1 MGRLKTVIFSLV
13 GIILTIALIFLLT
26 GMSVA
31 TFVQQLFNA
40 LQYGSFL
47 ALIALGYSMVYGVL
61 LLFNFTHGDI
71 FMVGAYIGLGVS
83 IGLMALVAWL
93 GIPPLPNWLLLA
105 LTILL
110 AMLLTSFVG
119 MLVERIGYRPLRG
132 APRASAA
139 ITGLMIGIILET
151 GNLALLGAQRQ
162 RFPTLI
168 ERKPIDLEKWLPLDV
183 TVTNTKIMIVILSLL
198 LMVLLHLF
206 VRRTKWG
213 MAMRAMA
220 YDFVVVPLMGV
231 PLNTIAAL
239 TFALG
244 SALAAAAGIFFGI
257 AYPILE
263 PYMGLLVGWK
273 AFVAAILGGRGSIL
287 GAALAG
293 FLLGFIEI
301 FVAAI
306 FPSTL
311 RDVIAYTII
320 LLILTFRPH
329 GFFGE
334 PYTARL
340 RL

>member
-1 MGRLKTVIFSLV
+1 MTVQEFSQHV
-13 GIILTIALIFLLT
+13 
-26 GMSVA
+26 V
-31 TFVQQLFNA
+31 NA
-40 LQYGSFL
+40 LQWGSFY

-61 LLFNFTHGDI
+61 MLWNFAHGDI
-71 FMVGAYIGLGVS
+71 FMTGSYIGFFISSGLIAVS
-83 IGLMALVAWL
+83 VSGLL
-93 GIPPLPNWLLLA
+93 PLPNWLILV

-110 AMLLTSFVG
+110 AMIATALVG
-119 MLVERIGYRPLRG
+119 MIVERVAYRPLRG

-139 ITGLMIGIILET
+139 ITGLMVGVILET
-151 GNLALLGAQRQ
+151 GNLALFGAR
-162 RFPTLI
+162 RRKFPTLI
-168 ERKPIDLEKWLPLDV
+168 KEV
-183 TVTNTKIMIVILSLL
+183 TYRVGGVSVTNTKIMIVGLSLL
-198 LMVLLHLF
+198 LMFALHQF

-231 PLNTIAAL
+231 SMNSIAVL
-239 TFALG
+239 TFAIG

-257 AYPILE
+257 AYPVLE
-263 PYMGLLVGWK
+263 PYMGILVGWK
-273 AFVAAILGGRGSIL
+273 AFVAAILGGRGSVV

-306 FPSTL
+306 FPSTF
-311 RDVIAYTII
+311 RDLIAYSII
-320 LLILTFRPH
+320 LVILTFRPH

-334 PYTARL
+334 PFSAQL